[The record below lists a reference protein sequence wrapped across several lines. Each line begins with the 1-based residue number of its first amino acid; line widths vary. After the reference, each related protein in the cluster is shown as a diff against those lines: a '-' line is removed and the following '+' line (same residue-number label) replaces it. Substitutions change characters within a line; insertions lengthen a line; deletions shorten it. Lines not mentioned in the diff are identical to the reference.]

1 MINEAGL
8 GFAICSIKNET
19 ERVWISKELHNVYVE
34 KGGTESHVYRFTN
47 TVIDCMNDDL
57 YCFKANRLV
66 SITMHKRKASNMFKM
81 KCEKGNEDDINL
93 HKVLNKIKAEIKQV
107 PTLKNEYLLG
117 DQEALSEMCIS
128 TLENLLAL
136 ASPKF
141 RNSKN
146 IALSSNIA
154 STAFSNHNKVP

>member
-1 MINEAGL
+1 MKLKEF
-8 GFAICSIKNET
+8 GFQKSSTMFMLRKVGQN
-19 ERVWISKELHNVYVE
+19 LM
-34 KGGTESHVYRFTN
+34 FTDLL
-47 TVIDCMNDDL
+47 TLMDCMNDDL

-146 IALSSNIA
+146 SALSSNIA